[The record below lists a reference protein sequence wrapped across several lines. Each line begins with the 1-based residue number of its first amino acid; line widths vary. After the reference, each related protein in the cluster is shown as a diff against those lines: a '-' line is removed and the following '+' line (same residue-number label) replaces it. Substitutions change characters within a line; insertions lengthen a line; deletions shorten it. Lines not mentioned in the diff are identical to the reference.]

1 MIPANRSLLEPDW
14 PAVDAESL
22 PSERSK
28 LRFNSRRSKL
38 HLDIGRLRRCS
49 RAEAR
54 AVDRSADL
62 AACRA
67 PTPAGTAWSGSAG
80 PIDIADDRSRSGP
93 AEESSGSL
101 QRFLRLSTFAALP
114 WKHCKQRLYGNATQ
128 WGRFGRLARLSPT
141 RLAFAALARLR
152 GL

>member
-1 MIPANRSLLEPDW
+1 MRNCFRRSTARCALTRDVASYLSTSAAFAVAHAPKRVLRIPAANLAIRGST
-14 PAVDAESL
+14 
-22 PSERSK
+22 
-28 LRFNSRRSKL
+28 
-38 HLDIGRLRRCS
+38 
-49 RAEAR
+49 RA
-54 AVDRSADL
+54 
-62 AACRA
+62 
-67 PTPAGTAWSGSAG
+67 AGTAWSGSAG

-93 AEESSGSL
+93 ADESSRSL

-114 WKHCKQRLYGNATQ
+114 WKYCKQHLYGYATQ